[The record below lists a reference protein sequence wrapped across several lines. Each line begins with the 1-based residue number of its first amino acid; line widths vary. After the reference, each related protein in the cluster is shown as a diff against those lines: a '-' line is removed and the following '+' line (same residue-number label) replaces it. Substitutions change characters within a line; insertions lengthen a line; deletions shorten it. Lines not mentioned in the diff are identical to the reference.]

1 MIVIYC
7 IIILVKERYKFMLDL
22 LQVLANVNDVCGGL
36 GPIVSIIKK
45 VVSIFHIVIP
55 IILIAYGTLDLGK
68 AVMASDDKQVKEAQG
83 KLIKRC
89 VYAVVIFLI
98 PYLVSLVM
106 GLVDAANTGGA
117 DTTVQ
122 EKNQTSYQQCWNQ
135 Y

>member
-1 MIVIYC
+1 
-7 IIILVKERYKFMLDL
+7 MLDVF
-22 LQVLANVNDVCGGL
+22 QILADLNDVCGGL

-98 PYLVSLVM
+98 PYLVSLIM
-106 GLVDAANTGGA
+106 GLVDAANAGGA
-117 DTTVQ
+117 ETTVQ
-122 EKNQTSYQQCWNQ
+122 EKNQTSYKQCWDKF
-135 Y
+135 